1 MSLQDETSYLE
12 DAPGSSAADH
22 QSRDAGTQQAT
33 QTQHPEQ
40 ALSGQEG
47 IQHQPDLQP
56 HTTGS
61 KAQGLLRARPRV
73 KAGVRPAK
81 VVNAELP
88 GAAQTA
94 RNKTEGDSSFVRMLE
109 EENAV
114 NAEIWREEDNAY

>member
-22 QSRDAGTQQAT
+22 QLGDAGTQQAT

-40 ALSGQEG
+40 AVSGQEG
-47 IQHQPDLQP
+47 IQHHS

-73 KAGVRPAK
+73 KAGIRPAK
-81 VVNAELP
+81 VVNSEPP

-94 RNKTEGDSSFVRMLE
+94 QNKAAGDSSFVRMLE